1 MHKINRQGEIKNM
14 VELSKKLRLSFKQE
28 DKYWKEFWIM
38 KLGKWPDRIE
48 KVVKKGTW
56 KEKNEESEK
65 LDTQFILER
74 RKK

>member
-1 MHKINRQGEIKNM
+1 
-14 VELSKKLRLSFKQE
+14 
-28 DKYWKEFWIM
+28 M

-65 LDTQFILER
+65 LDMEFTQFILER